1 MNFITEKLCFTR
13 FKRSYH
19 LSTGEIALWDA
30 LFMASNSVGLGK
42 KFTISDKLLCV
53 DCSMSQNGLSNA
65 RKGLIKAGLLV
76 CSPYR
81 PGEQRTYQLKSM
93 EQIMNS
99 HFHSQIFFSD
109 TDCVNNDM
117 SSDVNDSVSDT
128 VTETVSDNI
137 NKKRERKKQYKTKG
151 VRVNPFNCISACDTM
166 DDDDILALK
175 IQQKRMKEMFE
186 KERNQTAPDDSESDS
201 CNNAINS
208 SPVMVSCS

>member
-13 FKRSYH
+13 FKRSHH
-19 LSTGEIALWDA
+19 LSTGEIVLWDA

-53 DCSMSQNGLSNA
+53 DCSMSQNGISNA
-65 RKGLIKAGLLV
+65 RKGLINAGLLI

-99 HFHSQIFFSD
+99 HFHSQNFLSD
-109 TDCVNNDM
+109 TNCVN
-117 SSDVNDSVSDT
+117 SDVSFAVNDSVSDS
-128 VTETVSDNI
+128 VTETGSDII
-137 NKKRERKKQYKTKG
+137 NKKREKEKQYKTKG
-151 VRVNPFNCISACDTM
+151 TRINQFNRCSFEEEM
-166 DDDDILALK
+166 GEDDILALE
-175 IQQKRMKEMFE
+175 IQHKRMREMFE
-186 KERNQTAPDDSESDS
+186 KERDQTAPSESDS